1 MFADPFRT
9 RQGNDGCVLDAVFG
23 SPGGRADTQ
32 RGVRPDVPGTLK
44 KIDETEA
51 VQIGYRDNSPPFAFL
66 DANKKPIGYSLDSR
80 SLSTK
85 SPQKRASLRFSPS
98 LHRTSSQ
105 ERRPWERCRTTTR
118 AKPRNG
124 STR

>member
-32 RGVRPDVPGTLK
+32 RGVRPDLHTGTLK
-44 KIDETEA
+44 KIEETEA

-66 DANKKPIGYSLDSR
+66 DANKKPIGYSLDLSR

-85 SPQKRASLRFSPS
+85 SPQKRASLALFAVV
-98 LHRTSSQ
+98 TQ
-105 ERRPWERCRTTTR
+105 
-118 AKPRNG
+118 NQ
-124 STR
+124 